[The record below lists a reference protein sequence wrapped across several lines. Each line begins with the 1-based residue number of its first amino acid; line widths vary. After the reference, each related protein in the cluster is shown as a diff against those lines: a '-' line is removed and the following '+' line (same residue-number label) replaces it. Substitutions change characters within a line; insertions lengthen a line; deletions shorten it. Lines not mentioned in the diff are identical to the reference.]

1 MFKHFRRPFDNSIKL
16 MSTAV
21 KKPSAGIIIIGDEI
35 LKGQTQDT
43 NTHFL
48 AKNLKSN
55 GIQLKRV
62 IVIPDEIDTIAHEVK
77 TFSDNY
83 DYVLTSGG
91 VGPTHDDVTYEG
103 VAKAFN
109 DQTFLHPELETFI
122 RNYFKDVN
130 DATLKLG
137 QVKYL

>member
-1 MFKHFRRPFDNSIKL
+1 
-16 MSTAV
+16 MSTV

-48 AKNLKSN
+48 AQNLKSN

-62 IVIPDEIDTIAHEVK
+62 VVIPDEIQTIADEVK
-77 TFSDNY
+77 TFSDKF
-83 DYVLTSGG
+83 DFVLTSGG

-103 VAKAFN
+103 VAKAFE
-109 DQTFLHPELETFI
+109 DSTFLHPELEAFI
-122 RNYFKDVN
+122 RGYFKDVN

-137 QVKYL
+137 QVNSQNDFI